1 MRISFLIHHAY
12 GIGGTIRTT
21 FNLART
27 LAEQHE
33 VEVVSVFRHRDH
45 PVFDLGPSVRL
56 RHLVDMRKHSPAY
69 DGDDP
74 AHTRPPKV
82 FPRADAR
89 VRQYSALTDRRIGEF
104 LAERSA
110 DVLIGT
116 RPGLNAH
123 IALQAPRGPVLV
135 GQEHLTLIT
144 HSRSLRLTLRD
155 IYPRLDALTTCTEA
169 DARDYRR
176 MMRLPGVR
184 VEAMPNG
191 VPEPRVAPAD
201 GTGKWVI
208 AAGRLSPAKRYDLLL
223 RAFRTVVAERPDW
236 RLRIYGGG
244 PELGRLRDLVERL
257 GLCDHALLMGPV
269 HPIESEWPKGS
280 VAAVT
285 SSLESFGMTIVEA
298 MRAGLP
304 VVATRC
310 PHGPGEI
317 ISDGE
322 DGLLVPVGDA
332 DAFAAALLRL
342 INDEELRRRMGATA
356 RARAA
361 RFDPA
366 LIAERYDALLTDLV
380 TRRGSG
386 SRIGPLRSALH
397 RGRGA
402 LLGGAYA
409 TRDALRRARA
419 RVPGLAAPRGG
430 RTA

>member
-27 LAEQHE
+27 LAEQHD
-33 VEVVSVFRHRDH
+33 VEVVSVFRYRDQ

-56 RHLVDMRKHSPAY
+56 RHLVDMRTHSSGY

-74 AHTRPPKV
+74 AHSRPARV
-82 FPRADAR
+82 FPRADGRA
-89 VRQYSALTDRRIGEF
+89 RQYTALTDRRIGDY
-104 LAERSA
+104 LAQRPA

-116 RPGLNAH
+116 RPGLNTH
-123 IALQAPRGPVLV
+123 LALQTPRGPVLV

-144 HSRSLRLTLRD
+144 HPRGLRLTLRD
-155 IYPRLDALTTCTEA
+155 VYPRLDALTTCTEA

-184 VEAMPNG
+184 VAAMPNG
-191 VPEPRVAPAD
+191 VPEPRLAPAD
-201 GTGKWVI
+201 CTGKWVI
-208 AAGRLSPAKRYDLLL
+208 AVGRLSPAKRYDLLL
-223 RAFRTVVAERPDW
+223 RAFRKVITERPDW

-244 PELGRLRDLVERL
+244 PELARLRELVERL
-257 GLCDHALLMGPV
+257 ELCEHALLMGPV

-298 MRAGLP
+298 MRSGLP

-322 DGLLVPVGDA
+322 DGLLVPTGDA

-342 INDEELRRRMGATA
+342 INDDELRQRMGATA
-356 RARAA
+356 RERAA

-366 LIAERYDALLTDLV
+366 RVAERYDELLTDLV

-386 SRIGPLRSALH
+386 SRMGPLRSALH

-409 TRDALRRARA
+409 TRDALRRTRA
-419 RVPGLAAPRGG
+419 RVPGLTTPRGG
-430 RTA
+430 RTS